1 MALFEDEHP
10 QDTRALVML
19 QPSEQ
24 ALLAAASRLLA
35 ARIAS
40 GQCTAQ
46 NEKEEMKWAINRAI
60 QMASIID
67 TAVRSENEL

>member
-1 MALFEDEHP
+1 MALFEDEQP

-35 ARIAS
+35 ARIVS